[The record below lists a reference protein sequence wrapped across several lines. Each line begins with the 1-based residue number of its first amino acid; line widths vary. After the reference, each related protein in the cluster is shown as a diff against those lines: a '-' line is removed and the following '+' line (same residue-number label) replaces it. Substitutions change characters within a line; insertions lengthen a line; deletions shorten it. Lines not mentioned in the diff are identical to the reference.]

1 MKTAKTPGKRT
12 RENTSIFFAANLK
25 LLNQADTLFVG
36 ILRRKKI
43 LRRCC
48 LSYSMLSANT
58 KAEKKKKPSTKKNL
72 QYLYIFGFDPGFEYQ
87 RVLALDV
94 DNRATH
100 LLQLEASLKI
110 VSKAKNKG
118 L

>member
-12 RENTSIFFAANLK
+12 LENTSIFFAANLK

-48 LSYSMLSANT
+48 LSLTAC
-58 KAEKKKKPSTKKNL
+58 
-72 QYLYIFGFDPGFEYQ
+72 
-87 RVLALDV
+87 
-94 DNRATH
+94 
-100 LLQLEASLKI
+100 
-110 VSKAKNKG
+110 
-118 L
+118 